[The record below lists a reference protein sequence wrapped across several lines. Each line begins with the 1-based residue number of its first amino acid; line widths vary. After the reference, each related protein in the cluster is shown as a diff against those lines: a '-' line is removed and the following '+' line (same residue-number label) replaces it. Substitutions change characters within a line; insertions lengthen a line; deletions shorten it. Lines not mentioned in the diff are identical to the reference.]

1 MSNLI
6 NKVKDAVKGHSDNS
20 HEESAHSS
28 NQGPHDSNTANKADP
43 RVDSDRD
50 GRTAHTSTTS
60 SNMNPHHNTTSTGTS
75 ANAYDSTQSANYG
88 PHGSNVA
95 NKADPRVDSDRDGRT
110 GYGHSSSTP
119 GTGLGSHSTT
129 AGTTGTGLQSS
140 TTGHHGSHHGT
151 AAGVGSGLTAG
162 AAAHEVGSH
171 SHSANHGPH
180 GSNVANKA
188 DPRIDSDRDGR
199 ASYGHNTT
207 GLGSNNNTTTTG
219 TGIGSHSTT
228 GHHGS
233 HSGTGVGTGLATG
246 AATGAGAHEYGS
258 HSTNQGPHDSNVANK
273 ADPRVD
279 SDRDGRASYGH
290 NATGTT
296 GTGLQSSTS
305 GTHGSHHGSHHGTST
320 GVGSGLAA
328 GAAAHEV
335 GSQSTHRGSN
345 VPGTTGTGSVGMAG
359 AGTEAGLTGHH
370 GTMGGGPD
378 ATNSYATGPAD
389 NTAGPHKSDM
399 ANKADPRVDSD
410 LSNSGHG
417 FDQDVHKG
425 SIGGAGV
432 IPISGNAG
440 PTSTKTF
447 EEAQHAGSAGAGS
460 SYNNSNTATT
470 GSSAT
475 GQKTAG
481 PHKSD
486 MANKLDP
493 RVDSDLDGSKTVGN
507 AQQRA

>member
-28 NQGPHDSNTANKADP
+28 NQGPHDSNTANNADP

-50 GRTAHTSTTS
+50 GRAAHTSTTS
-60 SNMNPHHNTTSTGTS
+60 NMTPHNNTTSTGTS
-75 ANAYDSTQSANYG
+75 ANAYDSTQSANHG
-88 PHGSNVA
+88 PHSSNVA
-95 NKADPRVDSDRDGRT
+95 NKADPRVDSDRDGRASN
-110 GYGHSSSTP
+110 GHNSTSA
-119 GTGLGSHSTT
+119 GLGSHS
-129 AGTTGTGLQSS
+129 ASTG
-140 TTGHHGSHHGT
+140 
-151 AAGVGSGLTAG
+151 AGSGLATG
-162 AAAHEVGSH
+162 AAAHEYGSH
-171 SHSANHGPH
+171 STNQGPH
-180 GSNVANKA
+180 DSNVANKA
-188 DPRIDSDRDGR
+188 DPRVDSDRDGR

-233 HSGTGVGTGLATG
+233 QSGAGVGTGLATG
-246 AATGAGAHEYGS
+246 AATGAAAHQYGS
-258 HSTNQGPHDSNVANK
+258 HSTNQGPHDSNLANK

-290 NATGTT
+290 NTTGTT

-305 GTHGSHHGSHHGTST
+305 GTHGSHHGTSA

-345 VPGTTGTGSVGMAG
+345 VSGTTGTGNVGMAG

-389 NTAGPHKSDM
+389 NTAGPHKSDL

-410 LSNSGHG
+410 LSNSGHS

-475 GQKTAG
+475 GPGQKTAG